1 MMADDRAD
9 LYAALNKATDARARL
24 DERFK
29 ALSKGEIDAAE
40 DPIALADMERDIEAL
55 RHEISALDV
64 EIAELEQKIADSGGS
79 I

>member
-1 MMADDRAD
+1 MADDRAD
-9 LYAALNKATDARARL
+9 LFAALNKATDARARL

-29 ALSKGEIDAAE
+29 ALSNGEIDAAE

-55 RHEISALDV
+55 RHEINTLDV
-64 EIAELEQKIADSGGS
+64 EIAELEQKIADAGGS